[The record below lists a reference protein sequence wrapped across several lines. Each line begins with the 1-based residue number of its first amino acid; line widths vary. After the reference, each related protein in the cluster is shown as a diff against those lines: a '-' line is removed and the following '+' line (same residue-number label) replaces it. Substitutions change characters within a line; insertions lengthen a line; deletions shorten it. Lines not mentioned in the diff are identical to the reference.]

1 MENSVGFMTVF
12 AVSGSV
18 VLVALQAHKRL
29 LSDFMK
35 KVELELGG
43 IGKVQ
48 SKKKVRFADDVL
60 EPSSNNKEYR
70 KQRSRLIHDRSSSGN
85 NQCRKLVP
93 AERILKNGG
102 SGGGGGGCDG
112 RLDGGIVCV
121 GGDNEKDEVHQNTGH
136 TLDIEC

>member
-35 KVELELGG
+35 KVELELGTAAAG
-43 IGKVQ
+43 VGKVQ
-48 SKKKVRFADDVL
+48 QKKKVRFADDVI

-70 KQRSRLIHDRSSSGN
+70 KQRSRLNMDRSSSLCN
-85 NQCRKLVP
+85 SQCSQMMNPDEDKMPENRRALYKGIVQSK
-93 AERILKNGG
+93 ILKGNMV
-102 SGGGGGGCDG
+102 SA
-112 RLDGGIVCV
+112 VV
-121 GGDNEKDEVHQNTGH
+121 
-136 TLDIEC
+136 